1 MSEASANL
9 APLLAALGSLSVGE
23 LTQLGEAVEAAR
35 QAATENGRRALLEE
49 LRAKARELGLSPED
63 LAAAL
68 APTGAP
74 AKRGVAKGEG
84 KKVAAKYRGPNG
96 EEWTGRGIAP
106 KWLAALEASGR
117 ARDEFLIKS

>member
-1 MSEASANL
+1 MSEPSAIL

-35 QAATENGRRALLEE
+35 QAAAEKGRNALLEE

-68 APTGAP
+68 ASKSAP
-74 AKRGVAKGEG
+74 VSRRAAKGEG

-106 KWLAALEASGR
+106 KWLAALEAMGR
-117 ARDEFLIKS
+117 PREEFLIS